1 MNRLVFLYLLFGIL
15 SKIGYAQDSND
26 LKAFKLPEKTSMVA
40 GKTRQLPLDKPLKMV
55 AFIDPLASSLN
66 KEAEVWKYFIG
77 SMDTDS
83 IGFVFVV
90 RDNSDIVNFKHY
102 WFVEMAMDYPFFH
115 DKGNR
120 VFEIN
125 EISDERSGQTML
137 LNRDNEIV
145 LTGGSPINTD
155 PYNRYRSELHKRTT
169 AMGIEGAVRGVIVE
183 QTESGGTKWFHVNEP
198 VYVNENDEVVP
209 TKQAKEGIYSKKWV
223 PGISPLSDTVRLI
236 KRNQ

>member
-1 MNRLVFLYLLFGIL
+1 MIRLTFLFLFFGIL
-15 SKIGYAQDSND
+15 SQIGNAQDSND
-26 LKAFKLPEKTSMVA
+26 LKAFKLPEKTLMVA
-40 GKTRQLPLDKPLKMV
+40 GKTRQIPLDKPLKMV

-66 KEAEVWKYFIG
+66 KEAEVWKYFIA

-90 RDNSDIVNFKHY
+90 RDNSDIVNFEHY

-125 EISDERSGQTML
+125 EISDERSRQTML
-137 LNRDNEIV
+137 LNRYNEIV
-145 LTGGSPINTD
+145 LTDGSPINTD
-155 PYNRYRSELHKRTT
+155 PFNRYRSELHKRTT
-169 AMGIEGAVRGVIVE
+169 AMGIEGAVKGVIVE
-183 QTESGGTKWFHVNEP
+183 QTESGGIKWYYVNDP
-198 VYVNENDEVVP
+198 IYVNENDEFVP

-223 PGISPLSDTVRLI
+223 PATTPLSDTIRLI
-236 KRNQ
+236 NRNQ

>member
-1 MNRLVFLYLLFGIL
+1 ML
-15 SKIGYAQDSND
+15 SKIGYGQDPNN
-26 LKAFKLPEKTSMVA
+26 LKVFKLPEKTFKVA
-40 GKTRQLPLDKPLKMV
+40 GKTQQTPLEKPLKMV

-90 RDNSDIVNFKHY
+90 RDNSDMVNFKQY
-102 WFVEMAMDYPFFH
+102 WFEEMVMDYPFFH

-120 VFEIN
+120 IFDIN
-125 EISDERSGQTML
+125 EISDDRSRQTML
-137 LNRDNEIV
+137 LNRDNKIV

-155 PYNRYRSELHKRTT
+155 PFNRYRSELHKRTT

-183 QTESGGTKWFHVNEP
+183 KTESGGIKWFHVSEP

-209 TKQAKEGIYSKKWV
+209 TKQAKAGIYSKKWV
-223 PGISPLSDTVRLI
+223 PGISPLSDTIRLI